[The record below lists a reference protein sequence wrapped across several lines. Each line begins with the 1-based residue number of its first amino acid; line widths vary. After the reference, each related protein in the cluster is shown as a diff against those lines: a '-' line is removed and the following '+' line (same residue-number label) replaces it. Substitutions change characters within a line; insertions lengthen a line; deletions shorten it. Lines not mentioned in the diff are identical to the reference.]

1 MSQQLSRGRRT
12 AILEGLSAG
21 LFFGSAAI
29 FIRLLPTLSV
39 LSIAIGRLVVASLV
53 LTVLAV
59 LLRVHLE
66 LSILRVNL
74 DRIFLLGLLL
84 GLHFILFISSVR
96 ATSILNAT
104 VLVSTT
110 PVMAMVIS
118 TLIFKIRPS
127 RIALCGLAISFLG
140 IMMIIYGDASGS
152 LSLSI
157 IGDLEAVLAS
167 LAEAFYL
174 NYGRELRMR
183 FEPIAMMPIVYLIAT
198 IPIVCASFFLEITL
212 SLPIGLEAILI
223 LIGLG
228 IVPTALAQTLYFSS
242 LLELKSFETATLAL
256 LEPIG
261 ATLLAI
267 ILFHEFPGA
276 LFVVGAII
284 VLTGVL
290 LVLRQ

>member
-1 MSQQLSRGRRT
+1 
-12 AILEGLSAG
+12 
-21 LFFGSAAI
+21 
-29 FIRLLPTLSV
+29 
-39 LSIAIGRLVVASLV
+39 
-53 LTVLAV
+53 
-59 LLRVHLE
+59 
-66 LSILRVNL
+66 
-74 DRIFLLGLLL
+74 
-84 GLHFILFISSVR
+84 
-96 ATSILNAT
+96 
-104 VLVSTT
+104 
-110 PVMAMVIS
+110 
-118 TLIFKIRPS
+118 
-127 RIALCGLAISFLG
+127 
-140 IMMIIYGDASGS
+140 MIIYGDASGS